1 MTGRHASPACVV
13 LANKRRL
20 GENVD
25 EKQVSMLSAP
35 SRPHHSPVAS
45 STCPPHHRP
54 AAPCWWRI
62 QRTCVYTCRDGA
74 RCLALDAAAAAAA
87 GEHGLYHRQLH
98 QLNDHLSRVT
108 VCKTRLLTH
117 IAMLN
122 EVSWH
127 YGSMNELLS
136 SLRWS
141 LSALSVVATI
151 KALYKY
157 ILSFPFPFLYPF
169 YYQLPSKSDLQPE

>member
-1 MTGRHASPACVV
+1 MRNRCQCFQRLLGPTTRLLPAP
-13 LANKRRL
+13 R
-20 GENVD
+20 
-25 EKQVSMLSAP
+25 AP
-35 SRPHHSPVAS
+35 Q
-45 STCPPHHRP
+45 HHRP

-98 QLNDHLSRVT
+98 QLNDHLSRGT

-141 LSALSVVATI
+141 LPFLLSTTI
-151 KALYKY
+151 KIWFAAR
-157 ILSFPFPFLYPF
+157 IRHNVIAT
-169 YYQLPSKSDLQPE
+169 SKCLIMAAQ